1 MKKSTLANL
10 VAAALVG
17 GVTQTYATSLNYAD
31 FSNVSGLQVNGNA
44 AQATSGDG
52 QVLRLTPSAP
62 GQSGSAFS
70 LNAIALN
77 SGYSFST
84 FFSFRLSNPGGI
96 GDEDG
101 QGADGIVFTVQ
112 TVANT
117 SGGAGGGIGYQG
129 IANSLGIEFDTY
141 NNGSGLNDPNGN
153 HIGIDTA
160 GNIASVATQTYP
172 TRMNDG
178 NVHYSWVDYNGATGQ
193 LDVRL
198 ADSLSRPIAAN
209 LSYNLDLGAILGSAN
224 AFVGFTAGTGAG
236 YNDQDIL
243 SWQFNDKYDPI
254 NGSVPDVGFTFSM
267 LASGLGGLML
277 IGRRLRS

>member
-10 VAAALVG
+10 LAAALVG

>member
-1 MKKSTLANL
+1 MKKNTLKQLFFAS
-10 VAAALVG
+10 LVG

-31 FSNVSGLQVNGNA
+31 FSDVSGLQLNGNA
-44 AQATSGDG
+44 AQATTSDG

-70 LNAIALN
+70 LNSIALN

-112 TVANT
+112 TVSNT
-117 SGGAGGGIGYQG
+117 SGGTGGGIGYQG
-129 IANSLGIEFDTY
+129 IPNSLGIEFDTF
-141 NNGSGLNDPNGN
+141 NNGSALNDPNGN
-153 HIGIDTA
+153 HIGIDTG
-160 GNIASVATQTYP
+160 GNIASIATQTYP

-178 NVHYSWVDYNGATGQ
+178 NVHYAWVDYNGSTGE

-198 ADSLSRPIAAN
+198 ADTLSRPISAN

-243 SWQFNDKYDPI
+243 SWQFNDRFDPI
-254 NGSVPDVGFTFSM
+254 GGTVPDAGFTFPM
-267 LASGLGGLML
+267 LASGLGGLL
-277 IGRRLRS
+277 LLGRRLRA

>member
-10 VAAALVG
+10 VVAALVG